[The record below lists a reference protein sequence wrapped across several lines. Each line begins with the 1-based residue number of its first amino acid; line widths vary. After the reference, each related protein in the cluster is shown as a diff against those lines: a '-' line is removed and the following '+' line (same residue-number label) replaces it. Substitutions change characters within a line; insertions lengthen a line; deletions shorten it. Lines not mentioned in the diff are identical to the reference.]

1 MKLRILIF
9 QEYMSSNRILTILIC
24 LCLLWTL
31 TRCKSMQRTRSLKAD
46 YKSTYIAQFKLTYFQ
61 QLLKKGYNNSPA
73 IQEILGSDHSGF
85 TEQILNENDYLLI
98 DSLTT
103 ADNHAMKL
111 DSAQG
116 EQRAEGAQGKRPLG
130 YIVELFNSK
139 QLDSLARQRLKLSG
153 IKTWTY

>member
-1 MKLRILIF
+1 
-9 QEYMSSNRILTILIC
+9 
-24 LCLLWTL
+24 
-31 TRCKSMQRTRSLKAD
+31 MQRTRSLKAD
-46 YKSTYIAQFKLTYFQ
+46 YKSTYITQFKLTYLRE
-61 QLLKKGYNNSPA
+61 LLKKGYNNSPA
-73 IQEILGSDHSGF
+73 IQEILESDHSGF

-130 YIVELFNSK
+130 YLLELFNSK
-139 QLDSLARQRLKLSG
+139 QLDSLARQRLKLSVT
-153 IKTWTY
+153 KSWTY

>member
-1 MKLRILIF
+1 M
-9 QEYMSSNRILTILIC
+9 
-24 LCLLWTL
+24 LCTY
-31 TRCKSMQRTRSLKAD
+31 TRCRSTLRTRSLKAD
-46 YKSTYIAQFKLTYFQ
+46 YKSTYIAQFKLTYFR
-61 QLLKKGYNNSPA
+61 QLLKKGYNNSQA
-73 IQEILGSDHSGF
+73 IQEILRSDHSGF
-85 TEQILNENDYLLI
+85 TEPILNKSDYLLI

-130 YIVELFNSK
+130 YILEIFDSK

-153 IKTWTY
+153 TKSWTY